1 MTWMVGVTDVNPLVP
16 VLIMLPEQLVGMV
29 VRHQYLPQAQR
40 IVVVADMQVG
50 GIAGEVLALSPAS
63 YGTVQTAAAVARRDD
78 DRLAQ
83 HDTGRFEDEAAQVA
97 QVLYRTGVGH
107 IVDVEVFRHG
117 GMDEFGQHEMVR
129 KELVDVYFLFF
140 HNDKKRR
147 KVPPT

>member
-1 MTWMVGVTDVNPLVP
+1 MVGVTDVNPLVP

-50 GIAGEVLALSPAS
+50 GIAGEVLTLSPAP

-97 QVLYRTGVGH
+97 QVLYHTV
-107 IVDVEVFRHG
+107 
-117 GMDEFGQHEMVR
+117 
-129 KELVDVYFLFF
+129 KTTLFCQCKGTKNTIII
-140 HNDKKRR
+140 HKI
-147 KVPPT
+147 